1 MRFGEFGFIA
11 LLVGVP
17 VWLVS
22 RAWRRYIS
30 LDHLA
35 LGDSLQMRVALSFIS
50 VSTGMWIVVFALM
63 LLEDHSSR
71 AKSVATNLS
80 PAIFGFI
87 NLLLCVG
94 AIVCSRFSRAAA
106 QKSLPLRR
114 AIGLSSGCL
123 MLIWLFLLANPH

>member
-1 MRFGEFGFIA
+1 MSLGEFGFIA
-11 LLVGVP
+11 LLMGVP
-17 VWLVS
+17 VWLLS
-22 RAWRRYIS
+22 MAWRLYIS
-30 LDHLA
+30 LDHVV

-50 VSTGMWIVVFALM
+50 VSTGMWIGVFALM
-63 LLEDHSSR
+63 LLEDRSSG
-71 AKSVATNLS
+71 AKSVAAHLS

-94 AIVCSRFSRAAA
+94 AVVCSRFSRKPS
-106 QKSLPLRR
+106 QRTLPLKR

>member
-1 MRFGEFGFIA
+1 MSFGEFGFIA
-11 LLVGVP
+11 LLVGIP

-30 LDHLA
+30 VDHVA
-35 LGDSLQMRVALSFIS
+35 LGDSLQMRAALSFIS
-50 VSTGMWIVVFALM
+50 VSTVMWIAVFALM
-63 LLEDHSSR
+63 VLEDHSSG

-80 PAIFGFI
+80 SAILGFI

-94 AIVCSRFSRAAA
+94 AVICSLFSRKPA
-106 QKSLPLRR
+106 QKSLPLRK

-123 MLIWLFLLANPH
+123 ILIWLFLLANPH

>member
-1 MRFGEFGFIA
+1 MRFGEFSFFA

-30 LDHLA
+30 IDHVA
-35 LGDSLQMRVALSFIS
+35 LGDSLQMRLALSFIS
-50 VSTGMWIVVFALM
+50 VSTGMWIVVLSLM
-63 LLEDHSSR
+63 LLEDFSSG

-80 PAIFGFI
+80 PTIFGFI

-94 AIVCSRFSRAAA
+94 AVVCSRFSKRPA
-106 QKSLPLRR
+106 QKNLPFRR
-114 AIGLSSGCL
+114 AI
-123 MLIWLFLLANPH
+123 A